1 MRETMLGKREFTI
14 KELFCSQTSLVK
26 DDGVSSKQRRVESLC
41 DAINEISIEKVL
53 GINWN
58 TFNDKLVYKNVL
70 DIKNQEAGKATKRN
84 VLSTI
89 NGIYDPLGLIA
100 PITIKAKIII

>member
-1 MRETMLGKREFTI
+1 MHGDIPASVDSETERYRIMRETMLGKREFTI

-58 TFNDKLVYKNVL
+58 TFNDKLV
-70 DIKNQEAGKATKRN
+70 
-84 VLSTI
+84 
-89 NGIYDPLGLIA
+89 
-100 PITIKAKIII
+100 